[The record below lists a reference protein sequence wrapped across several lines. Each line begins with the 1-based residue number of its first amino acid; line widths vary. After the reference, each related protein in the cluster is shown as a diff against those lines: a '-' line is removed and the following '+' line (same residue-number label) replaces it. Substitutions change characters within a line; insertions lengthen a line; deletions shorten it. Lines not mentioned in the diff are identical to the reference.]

1 MEKMKKRKQ
10 ERENYNKN
18 KQEKRT
24 INQECTNIEGITLL
38 ALVIT
43 IIVLL
48 ILAGIT
54 ISAITSDNG
63 IIQNAI
69 SAKERAEIDSER
81 EVVEQATVQAM
92 GKNKRGNIVRNELQ
106 DELDKI
112 TGTGKTTVT
121 ADTEEQGYFV
131 KFVDSGR
138 IYKVSI
144 DGDVTYLGIED
155 ELIYTSRNCCKSRK

>member
-1 MEKMKKRKQ
+1 MEEMKKRKQ
-10 ERENYNKN
+10 ERKNYNKN

-81 EVVEQATVQAM
+81 EAVEQATVQAM
-92 GKNKRGNIVRNELQ
+92 GNNKRGNIVRNELQ
-106 DELDKI
+106 EELDKI
-112 TGTGKTTVT
+112 TGAGKTIVT

-144 DGDVTYLGIED
+144 DGA
-155 ELIYTSRNCCKSRK
+155 RNRR